1 VTPRDRV
8 FEPLQG
14 KGRPLR
20 QALALLVE
28 RWTQA
33 PLGEEDL
40 GALEEALHHLFR
52 RAQLRRQLPAS
63 ADPAQL
69 GRDFVRALREGRG
82 AEALAALGPA
92 TSPPP
97 TGRARRP
104 TGR

>member
-1 VTPRDRV
+1 VTPRDGV

-28 RWTQA
+28 RWTAA

-40 GALEEALHHLFR
+40 AALEESLHHLFR

-63 ADPAQL
+63 VDPAQL
-69 GRDFVRALREGRG
+69 GRDFLRALREGRG
-82 AEALAALGPA
+82 PAALAALVA
-92 TSPPP
+92 TTSPPP
-97 TGRARRP
+97 TGRAGRP
-104 TGR
+104 TGT